1 MVYIVLDSAKSL
13 ILYFSRYQWIF
24 YKLSMLRLDANES
37 PFNSPENLYPD
48 RELTAVKKLW
58 GQYEHIPP
66 SYIYLC
72 NGTEESVD
80 LCIRSFVEPFQGEIL
95 TVTPTRSVYIKR
107 ASVNRVTYRECLLSD
122 DYKLDVDSLLSL
134 VTEATKLIFLC
145 SPNSPTGNSF
155 SRSDIELILQRFDG
169 FLVLDESFIDFCLQ
183 NSKLSL
189 LNTYDNLIILRSF
202 SHAWS
207 SAGARLAS
215 IVAHPQ
221 LIQKIESVGLT
232 HPLNTFAINYFNEL
246 LDRRVEVHK
255 WVRQIVEERTK
266 VVLAL
271 KALPLNLKVYHS
283 DANFVFVTNDKKD
296 FLYQYLLK
304 HGVSVRNTGGGLR
317 ISIGMPRDNSVLLSV
332 LRTIRTE

>member
-1 MVYIVLDSAKSL
+1 
-13 ILYFSRYQWIF
+13 
-24 YKLSMLRLDANES
+24 MLRLDANES

-80 LCIRSFVEPFQGEIL
+80 LCIRAFVEPCKGEIL
-95 TVTPTRSVYIKR
+95 TVTPTRSIYTRR
-107 ASVNRVTYRECLLSD
+107 ASVNRVACRECALSD
-122 DYKLDVDSLLSL
+122 NYRLDADSLLRS
-134 VTEATKLIFLC
+134 VTDATKLIFLC

-155 SRSDIELILQRFDG
+155 DRSDIELILLGFDG
-169 FLVLDESFIDFCLQ
+169 YLVLDESFIDFSLQ
-183 NSKLSL
+183 DSKLSL
-189 LNTYDNLIILRSF
+189 LNTYENLIILRSF

-221 LIQKIESVGLT
+221 FIKKIESVGLT
-232 HPLNTFAINYFNEL
+232 HPLNTFAINYMKEL
-246 LDRRVEVHK
+246 LGRRVEVHK

-266 VVLAL
+266 VILAL
-271 KALPLNLKVYHS
+271 RALPLNLKVYHS
-283 DANFVFVTNDKKD
+283 DANFVYVTNEKID

-317 ISIGMPRDNSVLLSV
+317 ITIGMPRDNSVLLSV
-332 LRTIRTE
+332 LRTIQSY